1 MFKVRSIIAVACMA
15 LLLGSCQTASLF
27 GREFF
32 KMAGPIPGVAEWK
45 TISRQETADVAI
57 EERIPV
63 EDHPPQNWT
72 KLFGIAAV
80 SLSAIDLELR
90 QDMVKFMK
98 DFMER
103 RCPGGSQWRVLRNDE
118 KGLIYERRSKLCRGQ
133 PEEHE
138 VGRYVDGE
146 LNRFKVWY
154 VKRVARMPDAER
166 DMWIDYFTKA
176 VIVNLN

>member
-1 MFKVRSIIAVACMA
+1 MLKVRSIIAVACMA
-15 LLLGSCQTASLF
+15 LLLGSCRTVSQS
-27 GREFF
+27 GSEFF
-32 KMAGPIPGVAEWK
+32 KMMGPYPGITEWK
-45 TISRQETADVAI
+45 TINRQRTADVAI

-103 RCPGGSQWRVLRNDE
+103 RCPGGSLWQVFRNDGN
-118 KGLIYERRSKLCRGQ
+118 GLMYERRSKPCRGQ

-138 VGRYVDGE
+138 VGRYVDGKFD
-146 LNRFKVWY
+146 RFKAFY
-154 VKRVARMPDAER
+154 AKRVAKMPDGER
-166 DMWIDYFTKA
+166 DLWIDYFA
-176 VIVNLN
+176 RAEIVPVN